1 MSTGGKDPI
10 SLSAGAIRLD
20 LTGEPGR
27 PSWGQV
33 VLEPVSF
40 DTLSRWPDDNHLEA
54 FEAFRTSARRM
65 AGRPYSTK
73 AIGVSGELLSS
84 IGVRALDPTL
94 DHADSQAA
102 RGFFEQ
108 NFTAYRIVADRAG
121 GRRPGTGLVT
131 GYFEP
136 EAEASFERNDRF
148 RFPVYRRPEDLAEI
162 DEGSRPADMADHF
175 FFARRTGDGYAEYH
189 DRRAIENGV
198 LDGKGLELFWLDD
211 IVDLFFI
218 HIQGSA
224 RLKMTD
230 GSLLRISYDGKSGHP
245 FTAIGRLLIE
255 RGEIAPEDISMQAIR
270 DWLKNHP
277 DQAREVMWENRSFIF
292 FQTIDHPQPELGPVA
307 AAGVPLSA
315 GRSLAVDHRL
325 HTFGTPLWVET
336 DRPVVGISGH
346 FARLMIAQDTGS
358 AITGPVRGDLFIGS
372 GSGAGEIAG
381 RVSHDAQM
389 YVLMPKPQLARGT
402 ST

>member
-54 FEAFRTSARRM
+54 FEAFRTSACRM

-84 IGVRALDPTL
+84 IGVRALDPSL
-94 DHADSQAA
+94 DHADSQTA

-108 NFTAYRIVADRAG
+108 NFVPYRIVADRAG
-121 GRRPGTGLVT
+121 GRKPGTGLVT

-136 EAEASFERNDRF
+136 EAEASFKRNDRF

-162 DEGSRPADMADHF
+162 DEDSRPADMDDHF
-175 FFARRTGDGYAEYH
+175 FFARRTGNGYAEYH
-189 DRRAIENGV
+189 DRRAIESGA
-198 LDGKGLELFWLDD
+198 LDGKGLELVWLDD

-389 YVLMPKPQLARGT
+389 YVLMPEPQLARGT